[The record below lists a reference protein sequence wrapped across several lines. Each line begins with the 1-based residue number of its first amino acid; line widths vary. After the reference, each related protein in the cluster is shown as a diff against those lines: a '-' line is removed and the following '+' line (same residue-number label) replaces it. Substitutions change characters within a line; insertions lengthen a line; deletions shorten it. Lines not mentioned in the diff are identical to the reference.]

1 MDSCWAKWPLWYFS
15 KWPLWGYDDGR
26 WWYDRAPIQAP
37 HRISLLPQHL
47 GAQMQVLMS
56 WVMDQLNPGGIW
68 NKKNNCRIRVK
79 GHITWIFFKK
89 KLIFGLLAQVGAGHG
104 SGERYRWRYQDQEP
118 IPCWEVS
125 WFKLFHFA
133 VWCWIFILYRS
144 KGLTTYDV
152 YWTLRTL

>member
-79 GHITWIFFKK
+79 GHITWIFLKK
-89 KLIFGLLAQVGAGHG
+89 TNWFLGCWRKLALAMAAVKDIDDDIKIKNLSHAGKYLD
-104 SGERYRWRYQDQEP
+104 SNY
-118 IPCWEVS
+118 
-125 WFKLFHFA
+125 
-133 VWCWIFILYRS
+133 FIL
-144 KGLTTYDV
+144 LCDV
-152 YWTLRTL
+152 GYSYYIDRKV